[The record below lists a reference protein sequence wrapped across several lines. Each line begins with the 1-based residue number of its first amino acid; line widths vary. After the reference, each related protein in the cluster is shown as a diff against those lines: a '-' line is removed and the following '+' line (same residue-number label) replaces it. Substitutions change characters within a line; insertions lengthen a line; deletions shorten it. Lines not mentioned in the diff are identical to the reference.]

1 LAALPRVD
9 ALVHDDWGLAIL
21 DGERRRDLLE
31 LLDEHHQPRSTLVT
45 SQLLVADWR
54 DALGD
59 PTLAD
64 VIRDRLVHHAHAL
77 NLAGES
83 LRKLQP
89 KLTEEPTAA

>member
-1 LAALPRVD
+1 
-9 ALVHDDWGLAIL
+9 
-21 DGERRRDLLE
+21 
-31 LLDEHHQPRSTLVT
+31 VT

-54 DALGD
+54 DTLGD

-64 VIRDRLVHHAHAL
+64 VILDRLVHHAHAL

-83 LRKLQP
+83 LRKLKL